1 MYLKKNLPYSK
12 RERRTAIHIAN
23 FTPSGLEKLTEVA
36 EASGVSRN
44 EAVIQACENWV
55 AEREEMAENKV
66 RCTFPIDARQL
77 KRLTKLA
84 RKTKTS
90 VGAILAELVHAKLVE
105 ASKKKTAP
113 KGGANA
119 SE

>member
-1 MYLKKNLPYSK
+1 MNKKITPYSK
-12 RERRTAIHIAN
+12 RERRTAIHIAT

-55 AEREEMAENKV
+55 AEREEIGGDKV
-66 RCTFPIDARQL
+66 RFTFPIDARKL

-84 RKTKTS
+84 RMTS
-90 VGAILAELVHAKLVE
+90 TTVEEILAELVHDKIEE
-105 ASKKKTAP
+105 ASKKKKAS
-113 KGGANA
+113 KGGANV